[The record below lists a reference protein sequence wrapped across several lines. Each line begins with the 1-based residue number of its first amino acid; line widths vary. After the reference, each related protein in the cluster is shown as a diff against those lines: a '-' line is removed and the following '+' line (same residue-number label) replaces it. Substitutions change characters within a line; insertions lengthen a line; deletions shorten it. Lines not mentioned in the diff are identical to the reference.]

1 MILASRQVEKPVS
14 SRKTPASPIHRK
26 CYTISMPA
34 KKSLSKPPAKP
45 PANKA
50 DNPKSASNK
59 AAKPKHA
66 RRTTKA
72 KTKPAKWRNAL
83 IAILLLTAMAAVLSG
98 LVYAYFN
105 QLSPRRPTAL
115 SDEQYYF
122 TDSRYSGIRSKFVTR
137 QTNRE
142 KVSIE
147 YPLTKNNK
155 INKTVAQAID
165 RADSDFRYAATNI
178 LTFDQ
183 PLTETIS
190 YQVTHNNSVALSI
203 IVNIKQDM
211 HGAHP
216 VSLTHFW
223 TFDKKSGEVI
233 SLSDL
238 TEQSEKAA
246 EEIVAA
252 ARNNINET
260 IKDRR
265 QAELDL
271 SETITQETLSNFVI
285 TDGGNSL
292 AWPIGQASLL
302 PSAYG
307 EMTIK
312 VPIAAVAKYLQ
323 NPTARKLANIPKPP
337 EPKPAPAPAAPVPA
351 PTTGNKVIALTFDD
365 GPGLYTAQLLDIL
378 DQHGAKA
385 TFFLIGS
392 KVSSQANVVH
402 SIHARGHQLGNHSWS
417 HPELPKLPVNQI
429 AGEIDRTNDAI
440 KQATGVTP
448 TILRPPYGA
457 VNGVVLEQ
465 LRLRGMSS
473 ILWSV
478 DTRDW
483 ADRNSEIVC
492 SRAVAGARPG
502 AIILMHDIHQT
513 SVSAVPCIL
522 SALKQQGYSFVTVQ
536 GLLGNMAAGAGYP

>member
-1 MILASRQVEKPVS
+1 
-14 SRKTPASPIHRK
+14 
-26 CYTISMPA
+26 MPA
-34 KKSLSKPPAKP
+34 RGSRTKLIRKKQSKPEVCISK
-45 PANKA
+45 KRIVVRFVILFFVVV
-50 DNPKSASNK
+50 
-59 AAKPKHA
+59 AAG
-66 RRTTKA
+66 
-72 KTKPAKWRNAL
+72 
-83 IAILLLTAMAAVLSG
+83 LLTFIHLQ
-98 LVYAYFN
+98 FN
-105 QLSPRRPTAL
+105 QQLMRQPTPL
-115 SDEQYYF
+115 SDEKYYF
-122 TDSRYSGIRSKFVTR
+122 TDSRYSEIRSKFVIR
-137 QTNRE
+137 QTSRE

-147 YPLTKNNK
+147 YPITKNNK
-155 INKTVAQAID
+155 INKTIAQVITRDD
-165 RADSDFRYAATNI
+165 RDFRYIATNV
-178 LTFDQ
+178 LSCNQ
-183 PLTETIS
+183 PMTETIS
-190 YQVTHNNSVALSI
+190 YQITHNNSAALSI
-203 IVNIKQDM
+203 IVNIKQDI

-238 TEQSEKAA
+238 TEQSEKAT

-252 ARNNINET
+252 ARNSINET
-260 IKDRR
+260 IKQR
-265 QAELDL
+265 QQTELDL

-285 TDGGNSL
+285 IDGGNSL

-312 VPIAAVAKYLQ
+312 VPIDAVAKYLQ

-337 EPKPAPAPAAPVPA
+337 EPKPEPKPAPAVPAPA

-365 GPGLYTAQLLDIL
+365 GPGPHTAHLLDIL
-378 DQHGAKA
+378 DQYGAKA

-392 KVSSQANVVH
+392 KVSSQANVVR

-417 HPELPKLPVNQI
+417 HPELPKLPVDQI

-448 TILRPPYGA
+448 AILRPPYGA

-483 ADRNSEIVC
+483 ADRNSDIVC

-502 AIILMHDIHQT
+502 AVILMHDIHQT
-513 SVSAVPCIL
+513 SVGAVPCIL

-536 GLLGNMAAGAGYP
+536 GLLGNTTPGVGYP

>member
-1 MILASRQVEKPVS
+1 
-14 SRKTPASPIHRK
+14 
-26 CYTISMPA
+26 MPA
-34 KKSLSKPPAKP
+34 RGSRTKLIRKKQSKPEVYISK
-45 PANKA
+45 KRIVVRFVILFFVVV
-50 DNPKSASNK
+50 
-59 AAKPKHA
+59 AAGL
-66 RRTTKA
+66 
-72 KTKPAKWRNAL
+72 L
-83 IAILLLTAMAAVLSG
+83 IFIHLQ
-98 LVYAYFN
+98 FN
-105 QLSPRRPTAL
+105 QQLMRQPTPL
-115 SDEQYYF
+115 SDEKYYF
-122 TDSRYSGIRSKFVTR
+122 TDSRYSEIRSKFVIR
-137 QTNRE
+137 QTSRE

-147 YPLTKNNK
+147 YPITKNNK
-155 INKTVAQAID
+155 INKTIAQIINRDD
-165 RADSDFRYAATNI
+165 RDFRYIATNV
-178 LTFDQ
+178 LSFNQ
-183 PLTETIS
+183 PMTETIS
-190 YQVTHNNSVALSI
+190 YQITHNNSAALSI
-203 IVNIKQDM
+203 IVNIKQDI

-233 SLSDL
+233 NLSDL

-252 ARNNINET
+252 ARNNIKET
-260 IKDRR
+260 IKQRQ

-271 SETITQETLSNFVI
+271 SETITQETLSNFII
-285 TDGGNSL
+285 TDGGNSI

-323 NPTARKLANIPKPP
+323 NSTARKLANIPKPP
-337 EPKPAPAPAAPVPA
+337 EPKPEPKPAPAVPAPA

-365 GPGLYTAQLLDIL
+365 GPGPYTAHLLDVL
-378 DQHGAKA
+378 DQYGAKA

-392 KVSSQANVVH
+392 KVSSQANVVR

-417 HPELPKLPVNQI
+417 HPELPKLPINQI

-448 TILRPPYGA
+448 AILRPPYGA

-465 LRLRGMSS
+465 LRARDMSS

-483 ADRNSEIVC
+483 ADRNSDIVC

-513 SVSAVPCIL
+513 SVGAVPCIL

-536 GLLGNMAAGAGYP
+536 GLLGNMAPGAGYP

>member
-1 MILASRQVEKPVS
+1 
-14 SRKTPASPIHRK
+14 
-26 CYTISMPA
+26 MPA
-34 KKSLSKPPAKP
+34 RGSRTKLIRKKQSKPEVCISK
-45 PANKA
+45 KRIVVRFVILFFVVV
-50 DNPKSASNK
+50 
-59 AAKPKHA
+59 AAGL
-66 RRTTKA
+66 
-72 KTKPAKWRNAL
+72 L
-83 IAILLLTAMAAVLSG
+83 IFIHLQ
-98 LVYAYFN
+98 FN
-105 QLSPRRPTAL
+105 QQLMRQPTPL
-115 SDEQYYF
+115 SDEKYYF
-122 TDSRYSGIRSKFVTR
+122 TDSRYSEIRSKFVIR
-137 QTNRE
+137 QTSRE

-147 YPLTKNNK
+147 YPITKNNK
-155 INKTVAQAID
+155 INKTIAQIINRDD
-165 RADSDFRYAATNI
+165 RDFRYIATNV
-178 LTFDQ
+178 LSFNQ
-183 PLTETIS
+183 PMTETIS
-190 YQVTHNNSVALSI
+190 YQITHNNSAALSI

-223 TFDKKSGEVI
+223 TFDKRSGEVI

-246 EEIVAA
+246 GEIVAA
-252 ARNNINET
+252 ARNNLKET
-260 IKDRR
+260 IKQRQ

-271 SETITQETLSNFVI
+271 SEIITQETLSNFVI

-312 VPIAAVAKYLQ
+312 VPIDAVAKYLQ

-337 EPKPAPAPAAPVPA
+337 EPKPAPKPAPAVQAPA

-365 GPGLYTAQLLDIL
+365 GPGPYTAHLLDVL
-378 DQHGAKA
+378 DQYGAKA

-392 KVSSQANVVH
+392 KVSSQANVVR
-402 SIHARGHQLGNHSWS
+402 SSHARGHQLGNHSWS
-417 HPELPKLPVNQI
+417 HPELPKLPVDQI

-448 TILRPPYGA
+448 AILRPPYGA

-483 ADRNSEIVC
+483 ADRNSDIVC

-502 AIILMHDIHQT
+502 AVILMHDIHQT
-513 SVSAVPCIL
+513 SVGAVPCIL

-536 GLLGNMAAGAGYP
+536 GLIGNMAAGVGYP

>member
-1 MILASRQVEKPVS
+1 
-14 SRKTPASPIHRK
+14 
-26 CYTISMPA
+26 MPA
-34 KKSLSKPPAKP
+34 RGSRTKLIRKKQSKPEVHISK
-45 PANKA
+45 KRIVVRFVILFFVVV
-50 DNPKSASNK
+50 
-59 AAKPKHA
+59 AAG
-66 RRTTKA
+66 
-72 KTKPAKWRNAL
+72 
-83 IAILLLTAMAAVLSG
+83 LLTFIHLQ
-98 LVYAYFN
+98 FN
-105 QLSPRRPTAL
+105 QQPMRQPTPL
-115 SDEQYYF
+115 SDEKYYF
-122 TDSRYSGIRSKFVTR
+122 TDSRYSEIRSKFVIR
-137 QTNRE
+137 QTSRE

-147 YPLTKNNK
+147 YPITKNNK
-155 INKTVAQAID
+155 INKTIAQVITRDD
-165 RADSDFRYAATNI
+165 RDFRYIATNV
-178 LTFDQ
+178 LSFNQ
-183 PLTETIS
+183 PMTETIS
-190 YQVTHNNSVALSI
+190 YQITHNNSAALSI

-238 TEQSEKAA
+238 TEQSEKATG
-246 EEIVAA
+246 EIVAA
-252 ARNNINET
+252 ARNNIKET
-260 IKDRR
+260 IKQRQ

-271 SETITQETLSNFVI
+271 NETITQETLSNFVI

-312 VPIAAVAKYLQ
+312 VPIDAVAKYLQ

-337 EPKPAPAPAAPVPA
+337 EPKPEPKPAPAVPAPA

-365 GPGLYTAQLLDIL
+365 GPGPYTAHLLDVL
-378 DQHGAKA
+378 DQYGAKA

-392 KVSSQANVVH
+392 KVSSQANVVR

-417 HPELPKLPVNQI
+417 HPELPKLPVDQI

-448 TILRPPYGA
+448 AILRPPYGA

-465 LRLRGMSS
+465 LRLRGISS

-483 ADRNSEIVC
+483 ADRNSDIVC

-502 AIILMHDIHQT
+502 AVILMHDIHQT
-513 SVSAVPCIL
+513 SVGAVPCIL

-536 GLLGNMAAGAGYP
+536 GLLGNTTPGVGYP

>member
-1 MILASRQVEKPVS
+1 MPTKKIQSKPQKSSAKRQSARS
-14 SRKTPASPIHRK
+14 SRGPKTNTAPANRPR
-26 CYTISMPA
+26 
-34 KKSLSKPPAKP
+34 LSSILFTTLLLLVVTAIGVLFYFHSTQPPA
-45 PANKA
+45 
-50 DNPKSASNK
+50 
-59 AAKPKHA
+59 
-66 RRTTKA
+66 
-72 KTKPAKWRNAL
+72 
-83 IAILLLTAMAAVLSG
+83 
-98 LVYAYFN
+98 
-105 QLSPRRPTAL
+105 QRPTVL
-115 SDEQYYF
+115 EDEKYYF
-122 TDSRYSGIRSKFVTR
+122 TDSRYAGVRSKFVTR
-137 QTNRE
+137 DTKHE

-147 YPLTKNNK
+147 YPITSNSK
-155 INKTVAQAID
+155 INKLIARTID
-165 RADSDFRYAATNI
+165 RADGDFRHTATNAP
-178 LTFDQ
+178 TFHR
-183 PLTETIS
+183 PMTETIS
-190 YQVTHNNSVALSI
+190 YQVTHNNSTALSM

-233 SLSDL
+233 GLDNL
-238 TEQSEKAA
+238 TEKSEEAIKA
-246 EEIVAA
+246 IVAA
-252 ARNNINET
+252 ARHNVAQT
-260 IKDRR
+260 IKQR
-265 QAELDL
+265 QQPEANLD
-271 SETITQETLSNFVI
+271 EMITKEALSNFTI
-285 TDGGNSL
+285 TDDGNTL

-307 EMTIK
+307 ELTIK

-337 EPKPAPAPAAPVPA
+337 EPKPKPAPAAPTA
-351 PTTGNKVIALTFDD
+351 ANSGDKVIALTFDD
-365 GPGLYTAQLLDIL
+365 GPGPYTAQLLDIL

-392 KVSSQANVVH
+392 KVSAQADVLRRM
-402 SIHARGHQLGNHSWS
+402 HARGHQLGNHSWS
-417 HPELPKLPVNQI
+417 HPELPKLPVGQI

-440 KQATGVTP
+440 KQATGVKP
-448 TILRPPYGA
+448 TVMRPPYGA
-457 VNGVVLEQ
+457 VNSAVLEQ

-492 SRAVAGARPG
+492 SRAVAGAHPG

-513 SVSAVPCIL
+513 SVGAVPCIL

>member
-1 MILASRQVEKPVS
+1 
-14 SRKTPASPIHRK
+14 
-26 CYTISMPA
+26 MPA
-34 KKSLSKPPAKP
+34 RGSRTKLIRKKQSKPEVCISK
-45 PANKA
+45 KRIVVRFIILFFVVI
-50 DNPKSASNK
+50 
-59 AAKPKHA
+59 AAGL
-66 RRTTKA
+66 
-72 KTKPAKWRNAL
+72 L
-83 IAILLLTAMAAVLSG
+83 IFIHLQ
-98 LVYAYFN
+98 FN
-105 QLSPRRPTAL
+105 QQLMRQPTPL
-115 SDEQYYF
+115 SDEKYYF
-122 TDSRYSGIRSKFVTR
+122 TDSRYSEIRSKFVIR
-137 QTNRE
+137 QTSRE

-147 YPLTKNNK
+147 YPITKNNK
-155 INKTVAQAID
+155 INKTIAQVITRDD
-165 RADSDFRYAATNI
+165 RDFRYIATNV
-178 LTFDQ
+178 LSFNQ
-183 PLTETIS
+183 PMTETVS
-190 YQVTHNNSVALSI
+190 YQITHNNSAALSI
-203 IVNIKQDM
+203 IVNIKQDI

-233 SLSDL
+233 NLSDL

-252 ARNNINET
+252 ARNNIKET
-260 IKDRR
+260 IKQRQ

-271 SETITQETLSNFVI
+271 SETITQETLSNFII
-285 TDGGNSL
+285 TDGGNSI

-323 NPTARKLANIPKPP
+323 NSTARKLANIPKPP
-337 EPKPAPAPAAPVPA
+337 EPKPEPKPAPAVPAPA

-365 GPGLYTAQLLDIL
+365 GPGPYTAHLLDVL
-378 DQHGAKA
+378 DQYGAKA

-392 KVSSQANVVH
+392 KVSSQANVVR

-448 TILRPPYGA
+448 AILRPPYGA
-457 VNGVVLEQ
+457 VNGTVLEQ

-492 SRAVAGARPG
+492 SRAVAGAHPG

-513 SVSAVPCIL
+513 SVGAVPCIL

-536 GLLGNMAAGAGYP
+536 GLIGNMAPGAGYP

>member
-1 MILASRQVEKPVS
+1 
-14 SRKTPASPIHRK
+14 
-26 CYTISMPA
+26 MPT
-34 KKSLSKPPAKP
+34 KKIQSKPQKSSAKRQSARPSRGPKTNTVPANRPKLSSILFTTLLLLVVTAIGILFYFHSKQP
-45 PANKA
+45 PA
-50 DNPKSASNK
+50 
-59 AAKPKHA
+59 
-66 RRTTKA
+66 
-72 KTKPAKWRNAL
+72 
-83 IAILLLTAMAAVLSG
+83 
-98 LVYAYFN
+98 
-105 QLSPRRPTAL
+105 QRPTVL
-115 SDEQYYF
+115 EDEKYYF
-122 TDSRYSGIRSKFVTR
+122 TDSRYAGIRSKFVTR
-137 QTNRE
+137 DTKHE

-147 YPLTKNNK
+147 YPITGNSK
-155 INKTVAQAID
+155 INKLIARTID
-165 RADSDFRYAATNI
+165 RADGDFRHTATNAP
-178 LTFDQ
+178 TFDR
-183 PLTETIS
+183 PMTETIS

-223 TFDKKSGEVI
+223 TFDKKSGEMI
-233 SLSDL
+233 SLDNL
-238 TEQSEKAA
+238 TEKSEEAIKA
-246 EEIVAA
+246 IVAA
-252 ARNNINET
+252 ARHDVAQT
-260 IKDRR
+260 IKPRH
-265 QAELDL
+265 QPEANLE
-271 SETITQETLSNFVI
+271 EMITKEALSNFTI
-285 TDGGNSL
+285 TDDGNTL

-307 EMTIK
+307 ETMIK

-323 NPTARKLANIPKPP
+323 NPTARKLANVPKPP
-337 EPKPAPAPAAPVPA
+337 EPKPTPAPAAPPA
-351 PTTGNKVIALTFDD
+351 ANSGSKVIALTFDD
-365 GPGLYTAQLLDIL
+365 GPGPYTAQLLDIL

-392 KVSSQANVVH
+392 KVSSQANVVR

-440 KQATGVTP
+440 KQSTGVTP
-448 TILRPPYGA
+448 TVMRPPYGA
-457 VNGVVLEQ
+457 VNSAVLEQ

-483 ADRNSEIVC
+483 ADRNSDIVC
-492 SRAVAGARPG
+492 SRAVAGAHPG

-513 SVSAVPCIL
+513 SVNAVPCIL
-522 SALKQQGYSFVTVQ
+522 STLKQQGYSFVTVQ

>member
-1 MILASRQVEKPVS
+1 MRVQKKKANRQ
-14 SRKTPASPIHRK
+14 
-26 CYTISMPA
+26 A
-34 KKSLSKPPAKP
+34 KKQQSTS
-45 PANKA
+45 
-50 DNPKSASNK
+50 
-59 AAKPKHA
+59 PKHLFIGILIIVLFLTGLFGIYYLNWLNSQ
-66 RRTTKA
+66 RTTA
-72 KTKPAKWRNAL
+72 P
-83 IAILLLTAMAAVLSG
+83 
-98 LVYAYFN
+98 
-105 QLSPRRPTAL
+105 
-115 SDEQYYF
+115 SDEKYYF
-122 TDSRYSGIRSKFVTR
+122 ADSRYAGIRSKFVTR
-137 QTNRE
+137 NTARE

-147 YPLTKNNK
+147 YPVTKNEK
-155 INKTVAQAID
+155 INHTIANAID
-165 RADSDFRYAATNI
+165 KTDRDFRGAVLLAT
-178 LTFDQ
+178 TFDQ

-190 YQVTHNNSVALSI
+190 YQVTHNNSAALSI

-216 VSLTHFW
+216 ISLTHFW

-252 ARNNINET
+252 ARNNIKET
-260 IKDRR
+260 IKQRQ

-271 SETITQETLSNFVI
+271 NETITQETLSNFVI

-337 EPKPAPAPAAPVPA
+337 EPKPKPAPAAPTA
-351 PTTGNKVIALTFDD
+351 ANSGGKVIALTFDD
-365 GPGLYTAQLLDIL
+365 GPGPYTAQLLDIL

-392 KVSSQANVVH
+392 KVSAQADVLRRM
-402 SIHARGHQLGNHSWS
+402 HARGHQLSNHSWS
-417 HPELPKLPVNQI
+417 HPELPKLPVGQI
-429 AGEIDRTNDAI
+429 ADEIDRTNDAI
-440 KQATGVTP
+440 KQATGVKP
-448 TILRPPYGA
+448 SILRPPYGA
-457 VNGVVLEQ
+457 VNGIVLEQ

-473 ILWSV
+473 VLWSV

-483 ADRNSEIVC
+483 ADRNSDIVC
-492 SRAVAGARPG
+492 SRAVAGAHPG

-513 SVSAVPCIL
+513 SVNAVPCIL

-536 GLLGNMAAGAGYP
+536 GLIGNMAAGVGYP

>member
-1 MILASRQVEKPVS
+1 
-14 SRKTPASPIHRK
+14 
-26 CYTISMPA
+26 MPA
-34 KKSLSKPPAKP
+34 RGSRTKLIRKKQSKPEVCISKKRIVVRFIILFFVVIVAGL
-45 PANKA
+45 
-50 DNPKSASNK
+50 
-59 AAKPKHA
+59 
-66 RRTTKA
+66 
-72 KTKPAKWRNAL
+72 L
-83 IAILLLTAMAAVLSG
+83 IFIHLQ
-98 LVYAYFN
+98 FN
-105 QLSPRRPTAL
+105 QQLMRQPTPL
-115 SDEQYYF
+115 SDEKYYF
-122 TDSRYSGIRSKFVTR
+122 TDSRYSEIRSKFVIR
-137 QTNRE
+137 QTSRE

-147 YPLTKNNK
+147 YPITKNNK
-155 INKTVAQAID
+155 INKTIAQIINRDD
-165 RADSDFRYAATNI
+165 RDFRYIATNV
-178 LTFDQ
+178 LSFNQ
-183 PLTETIS
+183 PMTETIS
-190 YQVTHNNSVALSI
+190 YQITHNNSAALSI

-238 TEQSEKAA
+238 TEQSDKATR
-246 EEIVAA
+246 EIVAA

-260 IKDRR
+260 IKQRQ

-271 SETITQETLSNFVI
+271 NETITQETLSNFVI

-312 VPIAAVAKYLQ
+312 VPIDAVAKYLQ

-337 EPKPAPAPAAPVPA
+337 EPKPEPKPAPAVPAPA

-365 GPGLYTAQLLDIL
+365 GPGPHTAHLLDIL
-378 DQHGAKA
+378 DQYGAKA

-392 KVSSQANVVH
+392 KVSGQA
-402 SIHARGHQLGNHSWS
+402 SIVRSIQARGHQLGNHSWS
-417 HPELPKLPVNQI
+417 HPELPKLPVDQI
-429 AGEIDRTNDAI
+429 AGEVDRTNEAI
-440 KQATGVTP
+440 RQATGVTP
-448 TILRPPYGA
+448 AILRPPYGA
-457 VNGVVLEQ
+457 VNGAVLEQ

-483 ADRNSEIVC
+483 ADRNSDIVC

-502 AIILMHDIHQT
+502 AVILMHDIHQT
-513 SVSAVPCIL
+513 SVGAVPCIL

-536 GLLGNMAAGAGYP
+536 GLLGNTTPGVGYP

>member
-1 MILASRQVEKPVS
+1 
-14 SRKTPASPIHRK
+14 
-26 CYTISMPA
+26 MPA
-34 KKSLSKPPAKP
+34 RGSRTKLIRKKQSKPEVYISK
-45 PANKA
+45 KRIVVRFVILFFVVV
-50 DNPKSASNK
+50 
-59 AAKPKHA
+59 AAG
-66 RRTTKA
+66 
-72 KTKPAKWRNAL
+72 
-83 IAILLLTAMAAVLSG
+83 LLTFIHLQ
-98 LVYAYFN
+98 FN
-105 QLSPRRPTAL
+105 QQLMRQPTPL
-115 SDEQYYF
+115 SDEKYYF
-122 TDSRYSGIRSKFVTR
+122 TDSRYSEIRSKFVIR
-137 QTNRE
+137 QTSRE

-147 YPLTKNNK
+147 YPITKNNK
-155 INKTVAQAID
+155 INKTIAQVITRDD
-165 RADSDFRYAATNI
+165 RDFRYIATNI
-178 LTFDQ
+178 LSFNQ
-183 PLTETIS
+183 PMTETIS
-190 YQVTHNNSVALSI
+190 YQITHNNSAALSI
-203 IVNIKQDM
+203 IVNIKQDI

-252 ARNNINET
+252 ARNNIKET
-260 IKDRR
+260 IKQRQ

-312 VPIAAVAKYLQ
+312 VPIEAVAKYLQ

-337 EPKPAPAPAAPVPA
+337 EPKPEPKPAPAVPAPA
-351 PTTGNKVIALTFDD
+351 PTTGNKVISLTFDD
-365 GPGLYTAQLLDIL
+365 GPGPYTAHLLDVL
-378 DQHGAKA
+378 DQYGAKA

-392 KVSSQANVVH
+392 KVSSQANVVR

-417 HPELPKLPVNQI
+417 HPELPKLPVDQI

-448 TILRPPYGA
+448 AILRPPYGA

-483 ADRNSEIVC
+483 ADRNSDIVC

-513 SVSAVPCIL
+513 SVGAVPCIL

-536 GLLGNMAAGAGYP
+536 GLLGNMAPGAGYP

>member
-1 MILASRQVEKPVS
+1 
-14 SRKTPASPIHRK
+14 
-26 CYTISMPA
+26 MPA
-34 KKSLSKPPAKP
+34 KKSLRKPPAKQ
-45 PANKA
+45 PASKT

-59 AAKPKHA
+59 AAKPKHI
-66 RRTTKA
+66 RRTAKT

-83 IAILLLTAMAAVLSG
+83 IAILLLMAMAAVLSG

-122 TDSRYSGIRSKFVTR
+122 TDSRYSGIRSKFVMR

-203 IVNIKQDM
+203 VVNIKQDM

-233 SLSDL
+233 TLNDL

-260 IKDRR
+260 VKQR
-265 QAELDL
+265 QQPELDL
-271 SETITQETLSNFVI
+271 NETITQETLSNFVI
-285 TDGGNSL
+285 TDGGNSI

-312 VPIAAVAKYLQ
+312 VPIDAVAKYLQ

-337 EPKPAPAPAAPVPA
+337 EPKPEPKPAPAVPAPA

-365 GPGLYTAQLLDIL
+365 GPGPYTAHLLDVL
-378 DQHGAKA
+378 DQYGAKA

-392 KVSSQANVVH
+392 KVSSQANVVR

-448 TILRPPYGA
+448 AILRPPYGA
-457 VNGVVLEQ
+457 VNGTVLEQ

-492 SRAVAGARPG
+492 SRAVAGAHPG

-513 SVSAVPCIL
+513 SVGAVPCIL

-536 GLLGNMAAGAGYP
+536 GLIGNMAPGAGYP

>member
-1 MILASRQVEKPVS
+1 
-14 SRKTPASPIHRK
+14 
-26 CYTISMPA
+26 MPA
-34 KKSLSKPPAKP
+34 RGSRTKLIRKKQSKPEVCISK
-45 PANKA
+45 KRIVVRFIILFFVVI
-50 DNPKSASNK
+50 
-59 AAKPKHA
+59 AAGL
-66 RRTTKA
+66 
-72 KTKPAKWRNAL
+72 L
-83 IAILLLTAMAAVLSG
+83 IFIHLQ
-98 LVYAYFN
+98 FN
-105 QLSPRRPTAL
+105 QQLMRQPTPL
-115 SDEQYYF
+115 SDEKYYF
-122 TDSRYSGIRSKFVTR
+122 TDSRYSEIRSKFVIR
-137 QTNRE
+137 QTSRE

-147 YPLTKNNK
+147 YPITKNNK
-155 INKTVAQAID
+155 INKTIAQVITRDD
-165 RADSDFRYAATNI
+165 RDFRYIATNV
-178 LTFDQ
+178 LSFNQ
-183 PLTETIS
+183 PMTETIS
-190 YQVTHNNSVALSI
+190 YQITHNNSAALSI
-203 IVNIKQDM
+203 IVNIKQDI

-252 ARNNINET
+252 AQNNLKET
-260 IKDRR
+260 IKQR
-265 QAELDL
+265 QQPELDL
-271 SETITQETLSNFVI
+271 NETITQETLSNFII
-285 TDGGNSL
+285 TDGGNSI

-312 VPIAAVAKYLQ
+312 VPIDAVAKYLQ

-337 EPKPAPAPAAPVPA
+337 EPKPEPKPAPAVPAPA

-365 GPGLYTAQLLDIL
+365 GPGPYTAHLLDVL
-378 DQHGAKA
+378 DQYGAKA

-392 KVSSQANVVH
+392 KVSSQANVVR

-417 HPELPKLPVNQI
+417 HPELPKLPVDQI
-429 AGEIDRTNDAI
+429 AGEIDRTNEAI
-440 KQATGVTP
+440 RQATGVTP
-448 TILRPPYGA
+448 AILRPPYGA
-457 VNGVVLEQ
+457 VNGAVLEQ

-483 ADRNSEIVC
+483 ADRNSDIVC

-536 GLLGNMAAGAGYP
+536 GLLSNMAPGAGYP

>member
-1 MILASRQVEKPVS
+1 MS
-14 SRKTPASPIHRK
+14 
-26 CYTISMPA
+26 A
-34 KKSLSKPPAKP
+34 KKTQTKSQKLSKERPSTQPRRE
-45 PANKA
+45 
-50 DNPKSASNK
+50 PKTSTAPQSTSK
-59 AAKPKHA
+59 
-66 RRTTKA
+66 
-72 KTKPAKWRNAL
+72 L
-83 IAILLLTAMAAVLSG
+83 SGVLFAILLLLAVVAMAALFYLQSIQPPV
-98 LVYAYFN
+98 
-105 QLSPRRPTAL
+105 QRPTVL
-115 SDEQYYF
+115 EDEKYYF
-122 TDSRYSGIRSKFVTR
+122 TDSRYAGIRSKFVTR
-137 QTNRE
+137 DTKHE

-147 YPLTKNNK
+147 YPITSNSK
-155 INKTVAQAID
+155 INKLIARVID
-165 RADSDFRYAATNI
+165 RADGDFRHTATNAP
-178 LTFDQ
+178 TFDR
-183 PLTETIS
+183 PMTETIS
-190 YQVTHNNSVALSI
+190 YQVTHNNSTALSI

-223 TFDKKSGEVI
+223 TFDKKSGKVI
-233 SLSDL
+233 GLDNL
-238 TEQSEKAA
+238 TEKSEEAIKA
-246 EEIVAA
+246 IVAA
-252 ARNNINET
+252 ARHDVAQT
-260 IKDRR
+260 IKQR
-265 QAELDL
+265 QQPEANLD
-271 SETITQETLSNFVI
+271 EMITKEALSNFTI
-285 TDGGNSL
+285 TDDGNTL

-337 EPKPAPAPAAPVPA
+337 EPKPAPAA
-351 PTTGNKVIALTFDD
+351 PTAANPGKVIALTFDD
-365 GPGLYTAQLLDIL
+365 GPGPYTAHLLDIL

-392 KVSSQANVVH
+392 KVSAQADVLRRMH
-402 SIHARGHQLGNHSWS
+402 SRGHQLGNHSWS

-429 AGEIDRTNDAI
+429 ASEIDRTNDAI

-448 TILRPPYGA
+448 SILRPPYGA

-483 ADRNSEIVC
+483 ADRNSDIVC

-513 SVSAVPCIL
+513 SVGAVPCIL

-536 GLLGNMAAGAGYP
+536 GLLGNMAPGAGYP

>member
-1 MILASRQVEKPVS
+1 
-14 SRKTPASPIHRK
+14 
-26 CYTISMPA
+26 MPA
-34 KKSLSKPPAKP
+34 RGSRTKLIRKKQSKPEVCISK
-45 PANKA
+45 K
-50 DNPKSASNK
+50 
-59 AAKPKHA
+59 
-66 RRTTKA
+66 RIVVRFV
-72 KTKPAKWRNAL
+72 
-83 IAILLLTAMAAVLSG
+83 ILFFVVVASG
-98 LVYAYFN
+98 LLIFIHLQFN
-105 QLSPRRPTAL
+105 QQLMRQPTPL
-115 SDEQYYF
+115 SDEKYYF
-122 TDSRYSGIRSKFVTR
+122 TDSRYSEIRSKFVIR
-137 QTNRE
+137 QTSRE

-147 YPLTKNNK
+147 YPITKNNK
-155 INKTVAQAID
+155 INKTIAQVITRDD
-165 RADSDFRYAATNI
+165 RDFRYIATNV
-178 LTFDQ
+178 LSFNQ
-183 PLTETIS
+183 PMTETIS
-190 YQVTHNNSVALSI
+190 YQITHNNSAALSI
-203 IVNIKQDM
+203 IVNIKQDI

-233 SLSDL
+233 TLNDL

-252 ARNNINET
+252 ARNNLKET
-260 IKDRR
+260 IKQR
-265 QAELDL
+265 QQPELDL
-271 SETITQETLSNFVI
+271 NETITQEILSNFII
-285 TDGGNSL
+285 TDGGNSI

-312 VPIAAVAKYLQ
+312 VPIDAVAKYLQ

-337 EPKPAPAPAAPVPA
+337 APKPEPASTPAAPAPAPA

-365 GPGLYTAQLLDIL
+365 GPGPYTAHLLDVL
-378 DQHGAKA
+378 DQYGAKA

-392 KVSSQANVVH
+392 KVSSQANVVRN
-402 SIHARGHQLGNHSWS
+402 IQARGHQLGNHSWS
-417 HPELPKLPVNQI
+417 HPELPKLPVDQI

-448 TILRPPYGA
+448 AILRPPYGA
-457 VNGVVLEQ
+457 VNGAVLEQ

-483 ADRNSEIVC
+483 ADRNSDIVC

-513 SVSAVPCIL
+513 SVGAVPCIL

-536 GLLGNMAAGAGYP
+536 GLLGNTTPGVGYP

>member
-1 MILASRQVEKPVS
+1 
-14 SRKTPASPIHRK
+14 
-26 CYTISMPA
+26 MPA
-34 KKSLSKPPAKP
+34 RGSRTKLIRKKQSKPEVYISK
-45 PANKA
+45 KRIVVRFIILFFVVI
-50 DNPKSASNK
+50 
-59 AAKPKHA
+59 AAGL
-66 RRTTKA
+66 
-72 KTKPAKWRNAL
+72 L
-83 IAILLLTAMAAVLSG
+83 IFIHLQ
-98 LVYAYFN
+98 FN
-105 QLSPRRPTAL
+105 QQLMRQPTPL
-115 SDEQYYF
+115 SDEKYYF
-122 TDSRYSGIRSKFVTR
+122 TDSRYSKIRSKFVIR
-137 QTNRE
+137 QTSRE

-147 YPLTKNNK
+147 YPITKNNK
-155 INKTVAQAID
+155 INKTIAQVITRDD
-165 RADSDFRYAATNI
+165 RDFRYIATNV
-178 LTFDQ
+178 LSFNQ
-183 PLTETIS
+183 PMTETIS
-190 YQVTHNNSVALSI
+190 YQITHNNSAALSI

-233 SLSDL
+233 NLNDL
-238 TEQSEKAA
+238 TEQSEKAT

-260 IKDRR
+260 IKQR
-265 QAELDL
+265 QQPELDL

-323 NPTARKLANIPKPP
+323 NPTARKLVNIPKPP
-337 EPKPAPAPAAPVPA
+337 EPKPAPKPAPAVPAPA

-365 GPGLYTAQLLDIL
+365 GPGPYTAHLLDVL
-378 DQHGAKA
+378 DQYGAKA

-392 KVSSQANVVH
+392 KVSSQANVVR

-448 TILRPPYGA
+448 AILRPPYGA

-483 ADRNSEIVC
+483 ADRNSDIVC

-513 SVSAVPCIL
+513 SVNAVPCIL

-536 GLLGNMAAGAGYP
+536 GLLGNMAAGVGYP

>member
-1 MILASRQVEKPVS
+1 MRVQKKKVNRQ
-14 SRKTPASPIHRK
+14 
-26 CYTISMPA
+26 A
-34 KKSLSKPPAKP
+34 KKQQSTS
-45 PANKA
+45 
-50 DNPKSASNK
+50 
-59 AAKPKHA
+59 PKHLFIGI
-66 RRTTKA
+66 
-72 KTKPAKWRNAL
+72 L
-83 IAILLLTAMAAVLSG
+83 IIVLFLTG
-98 LVYAYFN
+98 LFGIYYLN
-105 QLSPRRPTAL
+105 WLNSQRITAP
-115 SDEQYYF
+115 SDEKYYF
-122 TDSRYSGIRSKFVTR
+122 ADSRYAGIRSKFVTR
-137 QTNRE
+137 NTTRE

-147 YPLTKNNK
+147 YPVTKNEK
-155 INKTVAQAID
+155 INHTIANAID
-165 RADSDFRYAATNI
+165 KTDRDFRGAVLLAT
-178 LTFDQ
+178 TFDQ

-190 YQVTHNNSVALSI
+190 YQVTHNNSLALSI

-233 SLSDL
+233 NLNDL
-238 TEQSEKAA
+238 TEQSEKAT

-260 IKDRR
+260 VKQR
-265 QAELDL
+265 QKAELDL

-285 TDGGNSL
+285 TNGGNSL

-307 EMTIK
+307 EMTVK

-337 EPKPAPAPAAPVPA
+337 EPKPAPAA
-351 PTTGNKVIALTFDD
+351 PTAANSGGKVIALTFDD
-365 GPGLYTAQLLDIL
+365 GPGPYTAQLLDIL

-392 KVSSQANVVH
+392 KVSSQANVVR
-402 SIHARGHQLGNHSWS
+402 SIQARGHQLGNHSWS
-417 HPELPKLPVNQI
+417 HPELPKLPVDQI

-448 TILRPPYGA
+448 TVMRPPYGA
-457 VNGVVLEQ
+457 VNSAVLEQ

-483 ADRNSEIVC
+483 ADRNSEIIC
-492 SRAVAGARPG
+492 SRAVAGAHPG

-513 SVSAVPCIL
+513 SVGAVPCIL

>member
-1 MILASRQVEKPVS
+1 
-14 SRKTPASPIHRK
+14 
-26 CYTISMPA
+26 MPA
-34 KKSLSKPPAKP
+34 RGSRTKLIRKKQSKPEVCISK
-45 PANKA
+45 KRIVVRFIILFFVVI
-50 DNPKSASNK
+50 
-59 AAKPKHA
+59 AAGL
-66 RRTTKA
+66 
-72 KTKPAKWRNAL
+72 L
-83 IAILLLTAMAAVLSG
+83 IFIHLQ
-98 LVYAYFN
+98 FN
-105 QLSPRRPTAL
+105 QQLMRQPTPL
-115 SDEQYYF
+115 SDEKYYF
-122 TDSRYSGIRSKFVTR
+122 TDSRYSEIRSKFVIR
-137 QTNRE
+137 QTSRE

-147 YPLTKNNK
+147 YPITKNNK
-155 INKTVAQAID
+155 INKTIAQVIT
-165 RADSDFRYAATNI
+165 RADRDFRYTATNV
-178 LTFDQ
+178 LTFNQ
-183 PLTETIS
+183 PMTETIS
-190 YQVTHNNSVALSI
+190 YQITHNNSAALSI
-203 IVNIKQDM
+203 IVNIKQDI

-233 SLSDL
+233 SLNNL
-238 TEQSEKAA
+238 TEQSEKATR
-246 EEIVAA
+246 EIVAA

-260 IKDRR
+260 IKQRQ

-271 SETITQETLSNFVI
+271 NETITQETLSNFVI

-337 EPKPAPAPAAPVPA
+337 EPKPEPTPAPATPAPA

-365 GPGLYTAQLLDIL
+365 GPGPHTAHLLDIL
-378 DQHGAKA
+378 DQYGAKA

-392 KVSSQANVVH
+392 KVSSQANVVR
-402 SIHARGHQLGNHSWS
+402 SIQARGHQLGNHSWS
-417 HPELPKLPVNQI
+417 HPELPKLPVDQI
-429 AGEIDRTNDAI
+429 AGEVDRTNEAI
-440 KQATGVTP
+440 KQVTGVTP
-448 TILRPPYGA
+448 AILRPPYGA

-483 ADRNSEIVC
+483 ADRNSDIVC

-513 SVSAVPCIL
+513 SVGAVPCIL
-522 SALKQQGYSFVTVQ
+522 SALKQQGYLFVTVQ
-536 GLLGNMAAGAGYP
+536 GLIGNMAAGAGYP

>member
-1 MILASRQVEKPVS
+1 
-14 SRKTPASPIHRK
+14 
-26 CYTISMPA
+26 MPA
-34 KKSLSKPPAKP
+34 RGSRTKLIRKKQSKPEVCISK
-45 PANKA
+45 KRIVVRFIILFFVVI
-50 DNPKSASNK
+50 
-59 AAKPKHA
+59 AAGL
-66 RRTTKA
+66 
-72 KTKPAKWRNAL
+72 L
-83 IAILLLTAMAAVLSG
+83 IFIHLQ
-98 LVYAYFN
+98 FN
-105 QLSPRRPTAL
+105 QQLMRQPTPL
-115 SDEQYYF
+115 SDEKYYF
-122 TDSRYSGIRSKFVTR
+122 TDSRYSEIRSKFVIR
-137 QTNRE
+137 QTSRE

-147 YPLTKNNK
+147 YPITKNNK
-155 INKTVAQAID
+155 INKTIAQVITRDD
-165 RADSDFRYAATNI
+165 RDFRYIATNV
-178 LTFDQ
+178 LSFNQ
-183 PLTETIS
+183 PMTETIS
-190 YQVTHNNSVALSI
+190 YQITHNNSAALSI

-252 ARNNINET
+252 ARNNIKET
-260 IKDRR
+260 IKQRQ

-271 SETITQETLSNFVI
+271 SEIITQETLSNFVI

-312 VPIAAVAKYLQ
+312 VPIDAVAKYLQ

-337 EPKPAPAPAAPVPA
+337 EPKPAPKPAPAVQAPA

-365 GPGLYTAQLLDIL
+365 GPGPYTAHLLDVL
-378 DQHGAKA
+378 DQYGAKA

-392 KVSSQANVVH
+392 KVSSQANVVR

-417 HPELPKLPVNQI
+417 HPELPKLPVDQI

-448 TILRPPYGA
+448 AILRPPYGA

-483 ADRNSEIVC
+483 VDRNSDIVC
-492 SRAVAGARPG
+492 SRAVAGAHPG
-502 AIILMHDIHQT
+502 AVILMHDIHQT
-513 SVSAVPCIL
+513 SVGATPCIL
-522 SALKQQGYSFVTVQ
+522 NALKQQGYLFVTVQ